1 MKKVVFFRK
10 IINCPDAQCTGSTAP
25 PAPAPAQTH
34 NMAPS
39 QQDF

>member
-25 PAPAPAQTH
+25 PAPAQTH